1 MMPSSPTLFSFSS
14 PSSPRAQ
21 FELSTERDGDRLVVH
36 LHGALDAAMAPLARA
51 TFGEIEPGRY
61 RQIELDASALDIID
75 SVGVGLIVS
84 LYKRARLTHTP
95 VVITGLRHQ
104 PHAILK
110 LLRLDRLFVP
120 AA

>member
-1 MMPSSPTLFSFSS
+1 MPSSPILSVPRDDFRLS
-14 PSSPRAQ
+14 P
-21 FELSTERDGDRLVVH
+21 EHDGDCLVLH
-36 LHGALDAAMAPLARA
+36 LRGSLDAATTPLWRPAMDQV
-51 TFGEIEPGRY
+51 EPRRY
-61 RQIELDASALDIID
+61 RQIVLDASELDILD

-110 LLRLDRLFVP
+110 LLRLDRLFAP

>member
-14 PSSPRAQ
+14 PRTQ
-21 FELSTERDGDRLVVH
+21 FELSTERDGERLVVH
-36 LHGALDAAMAPLARA
+36 LRGALDAATAPLARA
-51 TFGEIEPGRY
+51 TFGEIEPRRY